1 MERIRLGLE
10 LFNRGDYESSLAELS
25 PEIEWDT
32 RAAVPDGGLY
42 RGRDEVLGLWREIAN
57 RWADFRIEPE
67 EWLEGDGVVLML
79 GRLVARGVESGV
91 PVSDTWDQVWWVE
104 GELPTRCEN
113 HTDRASAYRAAG
125 IDA

>member
-1 MERIRLGLE
+1 M
-10 LFNRGDYESSLAELS
+10 
-25 PEIEWDT
+25 
-32 RAAVPDGGLY
+32 
-42 RGRDEVLGLWREIAN
+42 LGLWHEIAN

-79 GRLVARGVESGV
+79 GRLVARGVGSGV

-113 HTDRASAYRAAG
+113 HTDRARAYRAAG